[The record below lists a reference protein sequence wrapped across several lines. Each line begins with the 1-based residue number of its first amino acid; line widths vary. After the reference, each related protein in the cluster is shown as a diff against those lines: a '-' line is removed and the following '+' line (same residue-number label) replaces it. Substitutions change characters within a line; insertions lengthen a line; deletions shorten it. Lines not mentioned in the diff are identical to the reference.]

1 MNILVVGSVALDSVE
16 TPFSKAERVLG
27 GAAVY
32 FGMSARFF
40 CPIRMVGVIGDD
52 FPKKHLATLRK
63 AGIDINGVEQ
73 KEGKTFFWQGRYHLN
88 MNHRDTLKT
97 ELGVFADFKPKIPK
111 EWKNS
116 PFVFLANIDPELQLD
131 VLNQVRKPRLVA
143 CDTMDFWIKGKPR
156 ELSKLLKK
164 VDILVI
170 NEEETRM
177 LGDKPSLLKSAQAV
191 RKMGPKCL
199 IVKQGEYGALLFTE
213 AGVFASPALLLEKVV
228 DPTGAGDSFA
238 GGFMGILAAS
248 PVVDDNTFRQA
259 VIMGSVMASF
269 TVQDFSI
276 RRLAKVTAYDIEKRY
291 NQFVELTRFPEW
303 NPAVIGLKGKR

>member
-1 MNILVVGSVALDSVE
+1 MSILVVGSVALDSVE
-16 TPFSKAERVLG
+16 TPFNKVEKVLG

-32 FGMSARFF
+32 FSMSARFF
-40 CPIRMVGVIGDD
+40 CPVRMVGVIGED
-52 FPKKHLATLRK
+52 FPQKHMVTLRK
-63 AGIDINGVEQ
+63 AGIDTGGVE
-73 KEGKTFFWQGRYHLN
+73 KKSGKTFFWHGRYHLN
-88 MNHRDTLKT
+88 MNRRDTLKT

-111 EWKNS
+111 EWKKS

-131 VLNQVRKPRLVA
+131 VLKQVKKPRLVA

-177 LGDKPSLLKSAQAV
+177 LGNKPSLLKSAQTV

-199 IVKQGEYGALLFTE
+199 IVKQGEYGALLFTD
-213 AGVFASPALLLEKVV
+213 AGIFASPALLLEKVV

-238 GGFMGILAAS
+238 GGFMGILSAS

-276 RRLAKVTAYDIEKRY
+276 KRLAKVTAYDIEARY
-291 NQFVELTRFPEW
+291 NQFVALTRFPEW
-303 NPAVIGLKGKR
+303 NANTVGLRRN